1 MKMARKKPADELQ
14 TGLARLRHLRQQN
27 SQEYRQWTA
36 PLKAWQS
43 ARLKITYA
51 DLAAIPTYAPA
62 TAFFLTDLYGTH
74 DLTDR
79 DASLDRIVPTMV
91 KILPGMALGTIAK
104 AIEMDA
110 LTEELDQ
117 MMATAWRDVNAPAL
131 DDAAYGVLYRSVG
144 CRPMRARQVALVRE
158 VGSSLNM
165 LIKVPAISA
174 TLTAMKIPA
183 QLAGVGPLHGFLE
196 RGFKAFKTMG
206 DATDFIA
213 TVERR
218 ETHISDQLYANA
230 PNPFDRAVEESAA
243 PAKKRKS

>member
-1 MKMARKKPADELQ
+1 MARKKPADELQ

-27 SQEYRQWTA
+27 GQEYRQWTV
-36 PLKAWQS
+36 PLKVWQTQ
-43 ARLKITYA
+43 RLQQTYA
-51 DLAAIPTYAPA
+51 DLAAVTKYAPA
-62 TAFFLTDLYGTH
+62 TAFFLTDLYGTQ
-74 DLTDR
+74 DFTDR

-91 KILPGMALGTIAK
+91 KLLPGMALGTISK

-110 LTEELDQ
+110 LAEELDQ
-117 MMATAWRDVNAPAL
+117 MMATAWRDVNAPKL

-144 CRPMRARQVALVRE
+144 CRPMRARQIALMRE
-158 VGSSLNM
+158 IGNSLN
-165 LIKVPAISA
+165 LLVKVPAISA

-213 TVERR
+213 TIERR
-218 ETHISDQLYANA
+218 ETQISDQLYANA
-230 PNPFDRAVEESAA
+230 PNPFDRVAEPEASL
-243 PAKKRKS
+243 AKKRKS